1 MTSRFG
7 LESALLVLVLG
18 VGCTGPAG
26 KDQQGDT
33 QRPDTADS
41 AVFVDTAVPSDW
53 DCGHETPASARAVG
67 WDSRFITTDHYDDAV
82 AALHGSQAELDE
94 WLAAEVPEIRFDPP
108 PAVDWSTEKT
118 VVLAQYFYKKGP
130 VRVGLVQIW
139 PFEDKEVR
147 SIWCWNSAEWGGSS
161 VGAALYAIP
170 RSWPDALEVEF
181 VWVDDT

>member
-53 DCGHETPASARAVG
+53 DCGRDTPAAARMVG
-67 WDSRFITTDHYDDAV
+67 RDSRFITEDHYRDIV
-82 AALHGSQAELDE
+82 YGIHSSQAELDK

-108 PAVDWSTEKT
+108 PEVDWSIERT

-147 SIWCWNSAEWGGSS
+147 SIWCWTPASRGGSS

-170 RSWPDALEVEF
+170 RSWPDTLDIEIVGII
-181 VWVDDT
+181 DD